1 MRTANIWKRS
11 VWTSPSK
18 TKDWIVRVIR
28 TRWTLDQSGYLI
40 ANNTSA
46 LAKLQQDTHISVTI
60 GALGL
65 CGGSGLGAGASRV
78 GMGRPRLWVSM
89 ERTAVQRRSR
99 LCCAGPSRLP
109 LSDTPGPRP
118 TLVTPGIREVSRGWA
133 APSGR
138 EPGLRVAQERFCCF
152 CPEDLDSS
160 PLCFPEHSVPCARR
174 PLPCPTD
181 RPNSG

>member
-1 MRTANIWKRS
+1 M
-11 VWTSPSK
+11 
-18 TKDWIVRVIR
+18 IR
-28 TRWTLDQSGYLI
+28 TRWNLDQSWYLI
-40 ANNTSA
+40 ANNTST
-46 LAKLQQDTHISVTI
+46 LAKFQQETHISMNI

-65 CGGSGLGAGASRV
+65 CGGSGLGTGASWV
-78 GMGRPRLWVSM
+78 GMGRPRLWEGVSV

-99 LCCAGPSRLP
+99 LCCTGPSSLP

-118 TLVTPGIREVSRGWA
+118 TLVTPGIREVSQGRA

-160 PLCFPEHSVPCARR
+160 PLCFPERSIPCARR
-174 PLPCPTD
+174 PLMCPTD